1 MQSLQCVFPKG
12 GHFALKQLSSAGYD
26 IIGLDWT
33 VAPEEGRAKVGPGI
47 TVQGNMDPCALYGP
61 PVSHSRFIE
70 IS

>member
-1 MQSLQCVFPKG
+1 M
-12 GHFALKQLSSAGYD
+12 KQLSSAGYD